1 MACVALSILA
11 VGCVVYRCVGVIRGA
26 IPEYVA
32 NEAED
37 FAVRRASDPVVG
49 DK

>member
-11 VGCVVYRCVGVIRGA
+11 VGCVVYIDVDVIRRA
-26 IPEYVA
+26 IPECVA
-32 NEAED
+32 NEAEA
-37 FAVRRASDPVVG
+37 FAVWRASDPMVG